1 MRYTI
6 IHIHALYICTRYP
19 NTYLYTLCT
28 QHTDNPDTYTDIH
41 VYLMLTRTYILPASI
56 MITHTYKCTSIVL
69 VNIAGAGIIFVVAQ
83 MSGHTGVCVCGSG
96 A

>member
-1 MRYTI
+1 
-6 IHIHALYICTRYP
+6 
-19 NTYLYTLCT
+19 
-28 QHTDNPDTYTDIH
+28 
-41 VYLMLTRTYILPASI
+41 MLTRTYILPASI
-56 MITHTYKCTSIVL
+56 MITHTYKYTSIVL